1 MSNGYIA
8 KSKGTYAEFAEC
20 YRRIHRGSECV
31 CPGASVL
38 IDSLKDNLFMDDLFT
53 LTEISKN
60 PSVVLFKK
68 TYQRL

>member
-1 MSNGYIA
+1 MATSRSQKERTPNA
-8 KSKGTYAEFAEC
+8 QSVTEVT
-20 YRRIHRGSECV
+20 RGSECV

-38 IDSLKDNLFMDDLFT
+38 INSLKDNLFKDDLFT

-60 PSVVLFKK
+60 PSAELFKK